1 MIGNRKTAGRNKE
14 IYHSYDCNNRKR
26 FKTCDCKSVR
36 KDIVEQMVINGLE
49 KKFFPMKGLRLWLN
63 G

>member
-49 KKFFPMKGLRLWLN
+49 KSFFR
-63 G
+63 

>member
-26 FKTCDCKSVR
+26 FKHATANQS
-36 KDIVEQMVINGLE
+36 E
-49 KKFFPMKGLRLWLN
+49 KISLN
-63 G
+63 KW